1 MSVSDFSPS
10 PSRLDSLDLLR
21 GLDMLLIIGLDAL
34 IIVLAQIFPHTEWL
48 SFTAKQMG
56 HSHWQGA
63 TAYDFIFP
71 IFVFISGISMSFSL
85 RRFTYTPGLG
95 IAKVWKRAA
104 ILVLLGMLIN
114 GTLSWDANM
123 RIASVLGL
131 IGLSCAIAGSA
142 ALLLKKPLAIGLF
155 GIVILST
162 IAILQFSLGDFS
174 ATGSLN
180 SLIDQTLLPGKLH
193 GGTYDPEGLL
203 CIISASALCLGGYL
217 VGILLQNPLYSPAK
231 KLLIILGIGII
242 TLLTG
247 WGLGDIY
254 PIIKKLWT
262 GSFVLLT
269 MGVSCLLLT
278 LFYFIVDICG
288 LHRWG
293 LPLRIVGMNA
303 LVAYLMYNLL
313 NLQSLNLRIISGIA
327 SFFGSWQNLII
338 VLSFLSLQL
347 GILFLMYKKRIF
359 VKI

>member
-1 MSVSDFSPS
+1 MSVSDSTLPS
-10 PSRLDSLDLLR
+10 SRLDSLDLLR
-21 GLDMLLIIGLDAL
+21 GLDMLLIIGVDAL
-34 IIVLAQIFPHTEWL
+34 IIVLAQHFSHTEWL
-48 SFTAKQMG
+48 SFIAKQLG

-71 IFVFISGISMSFSL
+71 VFVFISGVSMSFSL
-85 RRFTYTPGLG
+85 RRFAYTPGLG

-123 RIASVLGL
+123 RVVSVLGL

-142 ALLLKKPLAIGLF
+142 ALLLKKPLPIGLF
-155 GIVILST
+155 AIVILST

-174 ATGSLN
+174 ATGSIN
-180 SLIDQTLLPGKLH
+180 SFIDHSLLPGKLH
-193 GGTYDPEGLL
+193 GGTYDPEGIL
-203 CIISASALCLGGYL
+203 CIISASVLCLGGYL
-217 VGILLQNPLYSPAK
+217 IGILLQHSLYSSTK
-231 KLLIILGIGII
+231 KILIILAIGII
-242 TLLTG
+242 TLLAG

-269 MGVSCLLLT
+269 MGISSLLLV
-278 LFYFIVDICG
+278 LFYFITDVCG

-293 LPLRIVGMNA
+293 LPLRIVGVNA
-303 LVAYLMYNLL
+303 LAAYLMYNLL
-313 NLQSLNLRIISGIA
+313 NLQSLNLRIISGFA

-338 VLSFLSLQL
+338 VLSFLLIQL
-347 GILFLMYKKRIF
+347 SILLLMYKKRIF
-359 VKI
+359 IKI